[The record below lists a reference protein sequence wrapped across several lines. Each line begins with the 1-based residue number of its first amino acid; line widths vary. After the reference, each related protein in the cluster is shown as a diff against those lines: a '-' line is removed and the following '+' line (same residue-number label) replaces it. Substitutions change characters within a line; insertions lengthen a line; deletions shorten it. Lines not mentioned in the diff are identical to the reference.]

1 MGHKQKQQ
9 RFAELGTFSNTIQL
23 DPKFRGKWQ
32 CEHFQNNFLI
42 TLELGCGK
50 GEYTLELAQRF
61 PRRNFI
67 GIDIKG
73 DRLWRGAKTAL
84 ELNLKNVAFLRI
96 DIYNLTDYF
105 APHEV
110 AEIWIT
116 FPDPYPKRR
125 DARKRLTAPN
135 YLDIYRQVLK
145 TEGEIHLKTDSDCLF
160 QYTQAILKTEHAIV
174 QENVTDLYHSPVQNE
189 LLTIQTTYEKR
200 HLEAGRTIKYLRFGL
215 GMK

>member
-1 MGHKQKQQ
+1 MGHKRKQQ

-23 DPKFRGKWQ
+23 DPKFKGKWRR
-32 CEHFQNNFLI
+32 EYFQNNFPI

-61 PRRNFI
+61 PVRNFI

-110 AEIWIT
+110 AEIWIP

-135 YLDIYRQVLK
+135 FLDIYRQVLK
-145 TEGEIHLKTDSDCLF
+145 REGKIHLKTDSDGLF
-160 QYTQAILKTEHAIV
+160 QYTQAILKTERAII
-174 QENVTDLYHSPVQNE
+174 QEIFFDLYRASVQNE
-189 LLTIQTTYEKR
+189 LLTIQTTYEQR

-215 GMK
+215 GIK